1 MSGDNQGP
9 LATGGMSKKGTTT
22 VVKVNEPELD
32 YLDKKV
38 LCTAI
43 CKCKNT
49 PGVGKDGRS
58 LKQVCVS
65 AQLRALDAS
74 LQHRSPYK
82 PEINYDMTKE
92 PPEPIM
98 DSTIET
104 KGHDWLP
111 GWLKKWW
118 PEDPERPPFKPG
130 RGLVRR
136 PDVIIVEDPTK
147 PPTQDN
153 IKKVVEI
160 KFPPDTMDE
169 RQEEAYR
176 RIAGDAEVVT
186 MTPDK
191 CDCDKME
198 PDKPKVPVD
207 VQDIGTIGT
216 ILGMLLSLFGRRPP
230 RAPMPAPAY

>member
-9 LATGGMSKKGTTT
+9 LATGGMSKEGTTT
-22 VVKVNEPELD
+22 VVKVNEPELE

-58 LKQVCVS
+58 LNQVCVS

-98 DSTIET
+98 V
-104 KGHDWLP
+104 P
-111 GWLKKWW
+111 
-118 PEDPERPPFKPG
+118 
-130 RGLVRR
+130 VA
-136 PDVIIVEDPTK
+136 K
-147 PPTQDN
+147 PPSA
-153 IKKVVEI
+153 
-160 KFPPDTMDE
+160 
-169 RQEEAYR
+169 R
-176 RIAGDAEVVT
+176 
-186 MTPDK
+186 
-191 CDCDKME
+191 
-198 PDKPKVPVD
+198 
-207 VQDIGTIGT
+207 
-216 ILGMLLSLFGRRPP
+216 LS
-230 RAPMPAPAY
+230 

>member
-9 LATGGMSKKGTTT
+9 LATGGMSKEGTTT

-32 YLDKKV
+32 HLDKKV

-43 CKCKNT
+43 CKCKST

-82 PEINYDMTKE
+82 PEINYDMTKN

-118 PEDPERPPFKPG
+118 PEDPAHPPFEPG
-130 RGLVRR
+130 RGMVKR
-136 PDVIIVEDPTK
+136 PDVIIVKDPTK

-160 KFPPDTMDE
+160 KFPPDTVSRD
-169 RQEEAYR
+169 QEADYR
-176 RIAGDAEVVT
+176 RIAGDA
-186 MTPDK
+186 
-191 CDCDKME
+191 
-198 PDKPKVPVD
+198 
-207 VQDIGTIGT
+207 
-216 ILGMLLSLFGRRPP
+216 GMAAMMVGLTDPLLDLVHLRGNGHVLNSDPIRVIEERC
-230 RAPMPAPAY
+230 APATP

>member
-1 MSGDNQGP
+1 MSGDSQGP
-9 LATGGMSKKGTTT
+9 LATGGMSKEGTTT

-32 YLDKKV
+32 HLDKKV

-82 PEINYDMTKE
+82 PEINYDMTKN

-111 GWLKKWW
+111 GWLRKWW
-118 PEDPERPPFKPG
+118 PEDPEHPPFEPG
-130 RGLVRR
+130 RGMVKR
-136 PDVIIVEDPTK
+136 PDVIIVKDPTK

-160 KFPPDTMDE
+160 KFPPDKVS
-169 RQEEAYR
+169 EEQKDAYEV
-176 RIAGDAEVVT
+176 IAGDAEVVT

-198 PDKPKVPVD
+198 PDKPKIPVD
-207 VQDIGTIGT
+207 VEDIGTIGT
-216 ILGMLLSLFGRRPP
+216 LLGLLSILLGGKGPRR
-230 RAPMPAPAY
+230 PMPAPAY